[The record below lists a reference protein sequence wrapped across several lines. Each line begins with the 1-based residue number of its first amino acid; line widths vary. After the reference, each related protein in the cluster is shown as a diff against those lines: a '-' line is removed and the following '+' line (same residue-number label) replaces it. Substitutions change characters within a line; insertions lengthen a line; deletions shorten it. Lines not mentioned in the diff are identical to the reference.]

1 MSYPLHKVPGGSA
14 ARTVRTETG
23 FWGLDLSM
31 GASDGS
37 FSRASDTENLIW
49 KEEALAVRP
58 GYRQIAALSG
68 RINGFFPYEDCLVV
82 HAGTRLYQVKEGEEP
97 IVLYEAMA
105 DAPSHG
111 VVRHQ
116 TLTRRRCLTP
126 FSCQWVHE
134 NITGDFLFIHDGAH
148 YLFYDGIRVRSVA
161 DSIWNADLFALH
173 AEGIYPEFF
182 ATVPFTAVAKRPD
195 SGGDVDP
202 RGDNRLSQ
210 FRCESFCISGEE
222 DVKSFR
228 LNCLVSDYNDNMAP
242 EVQLRD
248 IEGIWRCLAGIDIKM
263 VAERESQLARIEM
276 SSIRAGTSFKL
287 SNIGVIVGFGTGD
300 YVFADDG
307 MDNVRITYGVLKEE
321 PEALNGATAFGL
333 YGADGADDVLF
344 LGGSAIAPG
353 EDAFSAPNDF
363 FCFYSTAVERL
374 GGDKTP
380 VTGYCRLSD
389 GRLAVLKNDP
399 NGSTVFFR
407 DHQLVEFGQTQSGER
422 YRVDA
427 YPSKTGAAV
436 EGCLSPHALGIAGN
450 EPCFLA
456 KSGLYGVRSVSD
468 ELTNLNETVR
478 RSMPIDALLTRL
490 DPQKARAIR
499 WNNYFLLA
507 FEDTVF
513 LTDGRRDNQGQLR
526 FLKWSLAHKITA
538 LGKKDGDLYLGDAE
552 GRLFHF
558 GESTD
563 DAGTPIRAF
572 WKTPIIEDKSGRKM
586 LLRRLWAAVEP
597 GEDTEL
603 SVRLYRD
610 HTPMKPKTLDLHCL
624 DFAALDF
631 GNFSFEGCR
640 GMRWVPLCREALSAH
655 HLSTVVDLSH
665 AGTLTL
671 WGFRMIYEKGG
682 MMR

>member
-1 MSYPLHKVPGGSA
+1 MSYPLHKVPGGTA
-14 ARTVRTETG
+14 ARTVRTERG
-23 FWGLDLSM
+23 FWGLDLSA
-31 GASDGS
+31 GAPDGS
-37 FSRASDTENLIW
+37 FSRAADTENLIW

-58 GYRQIAALSG
+58 GYRQIATLSG
-68 RINGFFPYEDCLVV
+68 RINGIFIYGNSLVV
-82 HAGTRLYQVKEGEEP
+82 HAGTRLYQLGEGEEP
-97 IVLYEAMA
+97 QLLNGELA

-116 TLTRRRCLTP
+116 TMTVRHCLTP
-126 FSCQWVHE
+126 YSCQWLHE
-134 NITGDFLFIHDGAH
+134 TVTNDFLFINDGEH
-148 YLFYDGIRVRSVA
+148 YVFFDGRYVHSVA
-161 DSIWNADLFALH
+161 DSYWNADLYSLH
-173 AEGIYPEFF
+173 TQEIYPEFY
-182 ATVPFTAVAKRPD
+182 ATVPFTVVAKRPEG
-195 SGGDVDP
+195 GGDMDP

-210 FRCESFCISGEE
+210 FRCESFYVSSEE
-222 DVKSFR
+222 VNSFR
-228 LNCLVSDYNDNMAP
+228 LNCLVSDYNTKMAP

-248 IEGIWRCLAGIDIKM
+248 IEGIWRCYSSVDIRL
-263 VAERESQLARIEM
+263 VAERDSQLARIKTP
-276 SSIRAGTSFKL
+276 SIRAGTNFRVSDY
-287 SNIGVIVGFGTGD
+287 GAIVGFGTGD
-300 YVFADDG
+300 FVFADDG

-321 PEALNGATAFGL
+321 PKALTGATAFGL

-344 LGGSAIAPG
+344 LGGSEKTPG

-407 DHQLVEFGQTQSGER
+407 DHDLAEVGQTQSGEKFL
-422 YRVDA
+422 VDT

-436 EGCLSPHALGIAGN
+436 EGCLSAHAVGIAGN

-456 KSGLYGVRSVSD
+456 KSGLYSVRSVSD

-490 DPQKARAIR
+490 DPQKARAIC
-499 WNNYFLLA
+499 WKNYFLLA

-513 LTDGRRDNQGQLR
+513 LTDGRRDGKGQLR

-538 LGKKDGDLYLGDAE
+538 MGKKDGNLYLGDAE
-552 GRLFHF
+552 GRVFLF
-558 GESTD
+558 GEDAD

-572 WKTPIIEDKSGRKM
+572 WRTPDMEDQSGRKM
-586 LLRRLWAAVEP
+586 ILRRLWAAVEP
-597 GEDTEL
+597 GEDTAL

-610 HTPMKPKTLDLHCL
+610 HTPMKPKELSLHCL
-624 DFAALDF
+624 DFADLDF

-640 GMRWVPLCREALSAH
+640 EVRWVPLCQGPLAARQ
-655 HLSTVVDLSH
+655 LSTVVDLSH
-665 AGTLTL
+665 AGALKL
-671 WGFRMIYEKGG
+671 WGVRMIYEKGG